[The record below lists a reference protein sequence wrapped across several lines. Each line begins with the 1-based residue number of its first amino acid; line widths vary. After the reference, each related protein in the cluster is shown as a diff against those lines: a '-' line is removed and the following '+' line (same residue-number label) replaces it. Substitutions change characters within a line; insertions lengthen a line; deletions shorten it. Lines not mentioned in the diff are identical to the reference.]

1 MAVEVTLSVAHT
13 WVAPLVVAP
22 RSASSLPRLAGF
34 RRRRNGFIEEARH
47 AVRDGFEANISL
59 STQPTTRSRHA

>member
-1 MAVEVTLSVAHT
+1 MAVVMTLSVAHT
-13 WVAPLVVAP
+13 WARPLVTALRTV
-22 RSASSLPRLAGF
+22 SSLPRLAGS

-59 STQPTTRSRHA
+59 STEPTTRSWRA